1 MDVDDDPPLRPLDV
15 RRAVLGVLL
24 RAGRPL
30 CVIEVVAGLQR
41 EILGI
46 SGKRVADVLRFQV
59 AAGRVRRVARGVY
72 ELDPTTMSPSTRWRS
87 LNWQRVRE
95 QWWAELERGGRGPG

>member
-1 MDVDDDPPLRPLDV
+1 MDGEPPLRPLDV

-30 CVIEVVAGLQR
+30 SVVEVVAELQR
-41 EILGI
+41 EIPDAV

-59 AAGRVRRVARGVY
+59 SAGRVQRVTRGVY
-72 ELDPTTMSPSTRWRS
+72 QLDPSTMSPSTRWRS
-87 LNWQRVRE
+87 RNWQRVRK
-95 QWWAELERGGRGPG
+95 QWWAELGRGGRG